1 MQEVVSRACQFI
13 RLFPHSHVDVSVQV
27 YALGPSTKQAIV
39 SRGYPLTGVAA
50 RPDPASLLEVLQ
62 QVRYAYCTIVVVNSF
77 YVTLFSAFKQTHC
90 AHM

>member
-1 MQEVVSRACQFI
+1 M
-13 RLFPHSHVDVSVQV
+13 QV

-50 RPDPASLLEVLQ
+50 RPDPASLLQVLQ

-77 YVTLFSAFKQTHC
+77 YVTLFSAFKQTHLSLI
-90 AHM
+90 HI